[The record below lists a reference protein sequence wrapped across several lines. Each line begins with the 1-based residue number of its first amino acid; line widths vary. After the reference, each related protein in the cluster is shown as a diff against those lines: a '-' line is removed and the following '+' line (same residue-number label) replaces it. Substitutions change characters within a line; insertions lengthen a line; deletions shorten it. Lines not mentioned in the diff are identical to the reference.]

1 MSLRRLGSLIVTVA
15 AVPVPLQPLA
25 LLAELQA

>member
-1 MSLRRLGSLIVTVA
+1 MNLRRLGSLIATVA
-15 AVPVPLQPLA
+15 AVPVPLQRPA